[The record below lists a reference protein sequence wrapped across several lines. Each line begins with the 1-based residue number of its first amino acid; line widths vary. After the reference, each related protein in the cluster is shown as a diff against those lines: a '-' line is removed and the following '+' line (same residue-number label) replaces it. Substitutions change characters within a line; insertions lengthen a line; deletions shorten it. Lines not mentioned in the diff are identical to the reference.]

1 MNGSS
6 IANSGAESRREVKG
20 GRRYARI
27 SPGSRA
33 GDEFATVGAL
43 YPEKALADMVGKRE
57 EEWYHGSKLS
67 SLWGTKVF
75 LYAGAARAFEKNK
88 EVDL

>member
-1 MNGSS
+1 
-6 IANSGAESRREVKG
+6 
-20 GRRYARI
+20 
-27 SPGSRA
+27 
-33 GDEFATVGAL
+33 
-43 YPEKALADMVGKRE
+43 MVGERE

-75 LYAGAARAFEKNK
+75 LYAGAACAFEKNK

>member
-1 MNGSS
+1 
-6 IANSGAESRREVKG
+6 
-20 GRRYARI
+20 
-27 SPGSRA
+27 
-33 GDEFATVGAL
+33 
-43 YPEKALADMVGKRE
+43 MVGERE

-75 LYAGAARAFEKNK
+75 LYAGAARALGKNK

>member
-1 MNGSS
+1 
-6 IANSGAESRREVKG
+6 
-20 GRRYARI
+20 
-27 SPGSRA
+27 
-33 GDEFATVGAL
+33 
-43 YPEKALADMVGKRE
+43 MVGERE

-67 SLWGTKVF
+67 SLWRRKFF